1 MDPKILPNTTQQS
14 NTKVIFNKQ
23 CMRTATFNMDN
34 IRASVTISIPE
45 IYIILLKTTSKQKEG
60 KYLKIQKKYV
70 LFCKFILRF
79 VEHTCFREHF

>member
-23 CMRTATFNMDN
+23 CMRTTTFNMDN

-60 KYLKIQKKYV
+60 KYLKIQKKKRIV
-70 LFCKFILRF
+70 LQIYFKVC
-79 VEHTCFREHF
+79 

>member
-60 KYLKIQKKYV
+60 KYLKIQKKKRIV
-70 LFCKFILRF
+70 LQIYFKVC
-79 VEHTCFREHF
+79 